1 MLVERRR
8 AERDRRESLRVG
20 SVFAVKS
27 RSRGRIQLGQAE
39 DVCPGG
45 ITLRRPRDGAY
56 TAGTTLELTFVL
68 PGGGPVIDATAE
80 VVSDRSAGAFR
91 RTGLRF
97 TALAAAHEQFILD
110 YCLERLG
117 RTVAVAVAV

>member
-8 AERDRRESLRVG
+8 AERDRRESLRVE

-45 ITLRRPRDGAY
+45 MTLRRPRDGAY
-56 TAGTTLELTFVL
+56 TAGTALELTFVL
-68 PGGGPVIDATAE
+68 PGGGPVIEVAAE
-80 VVSDRSAGAFR
+80 VVSDRAAGAFR
-91 RTGLRF
+91 RAGIRF
-97 TALAAAHEQFILD
+97 TAITLAHEQFITA
-110 YCLERLG
+110 YCLARLG
-117 RTVAVAVAV
+117 RELAAAV